1 MTQLS
6 ASELAIRLDV
16 SKGRVS
22 QWVTEGK
29 LRGCFSGDGRARRF
43 DLDAVL
49 VALGRNLDT
58 AQALGNGRA
67 TLAAIGAISDPD
79 PSDDLDEDEGLT
91 NVNKARYDTARTML
105 IEERA
110 RAARYDNA
118 QREGSLVLV
127 SEVEAQVLAQ
137 IGLEMAQIESFL
149 RAAAKEVAAATGA
162 DARKVRAALTAAWR
176 RHRGERAVASD
187 TRVSGAKPSAAER
200 AADF

>member
-1 MTQLS
+1 MTQVS

-16 SKGRVS
+16 SRGRVS
-22 QWVTEGK
+22 QWVAEGK
-29 LRGCFSGDGRARRF
+29 LRGCYTGEGRARRF
-43 DLDAVL
+43 DLDAVR

-79 PSDDLDEDEGLT
+79 PGDDLDDGDGLINGT
-91 NVNKARYDTARTML
+91 KARYDAARTL
-105 IEERA
+105 LTEERA

-118 QREGSLVLV
+118 QREGTLVLA

-137 IGLEMAQIESFL
+137 IGQELAQVDAFL
-149 RAAAKEVAAATGA
+149 RVAAKDVAAATGA
-162 DARKVRAALTAAWR
+162 DARVVRAVLTAAWR
-176 RHRGERAVASD
+176 RHRGERAVAAD
-187 TRVSGAKPSAAER
+187 TRAAGAKPSPAER

>member
-1 MTQLS
+1 MTQVS
-6 ASELAIRLDV
+6 SSELAIRLDV

-29 LRGCFSGDGRARRF
+29 LRGCFTGDGRARRF

-58 AQALGNGRA
+58 AQSLGNGRA
-67 TLAAIGAISDPD
+67 TLAAIGAIADPEL
-79 PSDDLDEDEGLT
+79 PDDLDDDGLT

-149 RAAAKEVAAATGA
+149 RAAAKDVASATGA

-187 TRVSGAKPSAAER
+187 TRVSGAKPSPAER
-200 AADF
+200 VADF